1 LIANRQGI
9 VDGTYDV
16 ERVLAEEWQRMP
28 ADEQREYTLRW
39 EILKKGWEAE
49 KDTSVV
55 GSGSAGG
62 AVRPGGFEGEGS
74 TPRVDD
80 DIEMGE
86 EGEEAPVGGGGG
98 FTAVNRT

>member
-1 LIANRQGI
+1 M
-9 VDGTYDV
+9 DGVYDV

-49 KDTSVV
+49 KDHSVAGS

-62 AVRPGGFEGEGS
+62 AARQGGFEGEGT

-80 DIEMGE
+80 DVEMGE
-86 EGEEAPVGGGGG
+86 EGEEVPVGSGGG